1 MERLNRRHGYLRM
14 SKTYYKAIVIS
25 TTRNLHTGRYVWYRH
40 RHRWM
45 KQNITQRSKPS
56 HTAKSFYKDIKI
68 QIFNK
73 WCWENEYPQKN
84 EIEPLPNTTQISL
97 TWIKHLQADLNL
109 WNLKHRV
116 KALQYWIWW
125 LLKCNKNK
133 ILNM

>member
-56 HTAKSFYKDIKI
+56 HTVKRVFTRTSRYK
-68 QIFNK
+68 FS
-73 WCWENEYPQKN
+73 
-84 EIEPLPNTTQISL
+84 ISDAGKMNIHRRMKLNPYL
-97 TWIKHLQADLNL
+97 TLHKLA
-109 WNLKHRV
+109 
-116 KALQYWIWW
+116 
-125 LLKCNKNK
+125 
-133 ILNM
+133 